1 VLAGVNDTEVHIGK
15 NLFTALRRHR
25 MMRVVVPLV
34 LCAALV
40 FPLVAGS
47 AEEEQ
52 EPGWNNEMIFNFNLT
67 QAGFDNWAGG
77 GENTLG
83 WQAGLNGKFTHLG
96 DRHEWVN
103 TAKLAYGMQK
113 VGDEEARKS
122 VDEIKIETVYTYKS
136 GFYVDP
142 YVAATAQTQF
152 SNGFLYEDSR
162 KAAISGFLDPGYF
175 TQSAGIGRSYGAVL
189 RSRLGFAAKETVT
202 DKYPVPY
209 ADDPETEDEI
219 EDTKVE
225 LGMESV
231 TDLSLT
237 LGENLVFTS
246 KLELF
251 SNLEA
256 SNQIDVAWDNLL
268 AAKVQEY
275 VSVSLNVKMVYDR
288 DVSTKRQLR
297 QSLAIG
303 LTYTLL

>member
-1 VLAGVNDTEVHIGK
+1 MAKPLVTLLSLCFAVMIA
-15 NLFTALRRHR
+15 FTAL
-25 MMRVVVPLV
+25 
-34 LCAALV
+34 
-40 FPLVAGS
+40 G

-52 EPGWNNEMIFNFNLT
+52 ESGWKNELVVNFNLT
-67 QAGFDNWAGG
+67 QASFDNWAQG

-96 DRHEWVN
+96 AGHEWVN

-113 VGDEEARKS
+113 VGDEESRKS
-122 VDEIKIETVYTYKS
+122 VDEIVLETVYTFNL
-136 GFYVDP
+136 GFFVDP
-142 YVAATAQTQF
+142 YTAATARTQF
-152 SNGFLYEDSR
+152 SNGFEYEDSR
-162 KAAISGFLDPGYF
+162 KTAISGFLDPGYF
-175 TQSAGIGRSYGAVL
+175 TQSAGVERSYGKTL
-189 RSRLGFAAKETVT
+189 KSRLGFAVKETIA
-202 DKYPVPY
+202 DKYPY
-209 ADDPETEDEI
+209 ADDSDTEDEI

-225 LGMESV
+225 AGMESV

-237 LGENLVFTS
+237 LSENLLFTS

-256 SNQIDVAWDNLL
+256 SREIDVTWDNLL

-275 VSVSLNVKMVYDR
+275 VTVSLNVKVFYDR
-288 DVSTKRQLR
+288 DLSAKRQIK